1 MFAIVEH
8 FPDGHSSTIDT
19 LDDHADADHYVAIL
33 NAQTQGLSVRYTVE
47 PV

>member
-8 FPDGHSSTIDT
+8 FPDGYHATIDT
-19 LDDHADADHYVAIL
+19 LDDHAEADHYVRIL
-33 NAQTQGLSVRYTVE
+33 NDQCAGLSVRYTVE